1 MKVKLL
7 DKYIFSQVF
16 IASIACIIIFM
27 IIWIMPEILLKTVQ
41 RTING
46 SYTVEMAAKILL
58 FELPKVLNIAIPVG
72 MLLGTILTFDKL
84 SKDSEL
90 TILRSCGIS
99 FKRIIAS
106 VMLISI
112 FATFATFIVG
122 SKLLP
127 YAACKLKEVKDEYGS
142 SQFVFPVKLKNG
154 AMDKIIIVPKFDNN
168 NIKDVIVL
176 NFYRHEQEQGS
187 SLLSSII
194 ISDFVKY
201 DHKDWTINSARKY
214 RISEE
219 GIFEEIE
226 GVNNIKI
233 LGGER
238 AKNAYKLMRYSI
250 HRYRELTNPQISEY
264 IKLLKL
270 ENMDDEYRFMLNKY
284 IQRYSHSLMCILFA
298 ILGCMLGI
306 SRPREQRFVGMLIAV
321 GIIFGYYI
329 TIPFLDLLAEK
340 DILSPYITSTIA
352 PVVAVILIFVFNKS
366 KDL

>member
-1 MKVKLL
+1 MKIKLL
-7 DKYIFSQVF
+7 DKYLFSQ
-16 IASIACIIIFM
+16 ILITSIACIIIFM

-46 SYTVEMAAKILL
+46 TYTIETGCKILL
-58 FELPKVLNIAIPVG
+58 YELPKVLNIAIPVG

-90 TILRSCGIS
+90 TILRSCGVS
-99 FKRIIAS
+99 FYRIISSAL
-106 VMLISI
+106 VISI
-112 FATFATFIVG
+112 VAMFATFIVG
-122 SKLLP
+122 SKVLP
-127 YAACKLKEVKDEYGS
+127 YSACKLKVVKDEYGS

-154 AMDKIIIVPKFDNN
+154 AMDKIIIVPKFDDNF
-168 NIKDVIVL
+168 IKDVIVL
-176 NFYRHEQEQGS
+176 NFYRHEQEKGS

-201 DHKDWTINSARKY
+201 DHKDWTINSAKKY
-214 RISEE
+214 KISEE

-226 GVNNIKI
+226 DVNNIKI
-233 LGGER
+233 LGGKR
-238 AKNAYKLMRYSI
+238 AKNAYKLMKYSI

-264 IKLLKL
+264 IKLLKS

-284 IQRYSHSLMCILFA
+284 IQRFAHSIMCVLFA
-298 ILGCMLGI
+298 ILGCILGI

-321 GIIFGYYI
+321 GVIFGYYI
-329 TIPFLDLLAEK
+329 TIPFFDLLAEK

-352 PVVAVILIFVFNKS
+352 PIVATILIIVCKKA